1 MKREYI
7 FIGPP
12 GSGKGTQTIMLSR
25 EYKLPHIDT
34 GALLRAEIAS
44 GSEIGERANERIKK
58 GQLVP
63 IEIVSE
69 IIKNRLKE
77 KDCENGFIL
86 DGYPR
91 SLEQAKALDKI
102 FEEIDGTTQTDRK
115 VFYFDIAEDSL
126 IERLVN
132 RRTCPKCGEIFNLK
146 TIKGD
151 TPPLK
156 PLKRGDS
163 LFCPHCEAELTQ
175 RKDDTE
181 EVAKARFE
189 TYFSETHPLIDL
201 YSKRNLVCTIQADK
215 DIKTVYAQLKK
226 AVEKNGN

>member
-25 EYKLPHIDT
+25 DFKLPHIDT

-91 SLEQAKALDKI
+91 SLEQAQALDRI
-102 FEEIDGTTQTDRK
+102 FEEIDGQNKTDRK
-115 VFYFDIAEDSL
+115 VFYFEIEEDSL
-126 IERLVN
+126 VERLIN

-146 TIKGD
+146 TMKMD
-151 TPPLK
+151 K
-156 PLKRGDS
+156 AV
-163 LFCPHCEAELTQ
+163 CPHCNIELTQ
-175 RKDDTE
+175 RKDDTV

-189 TYFSETHPLIDL
+189 TYFRETHPLIDL
-201 YSKRNLVCTIQADK
+201 YSKRGLVCTIDAAQ

>member
-25 EYKLPHIDT
+25 EFKLPHIDT

-91 SLEQAKALDKI
+91 SLEQAQALDDI
-102 FEEIDGTTQTDRK
+102 FEELDGNNQVERK
-115 VFYFDIAEDSL
+115 VFYFEVGEDAL
-126 IERLVN
+126 IERLIH

-146 TIKGD
+146 TMKMD
-151 TPPLK
+151 K
-156 PLKRGDS
+156 AV
-163 LFCPHCEAELTQ
+163 CPHCNVPLSQ

-181 EVAKARFE
+181 EVARARFE
-189 TYFSETHPLIDL
+189 TYFRETHPLIDL